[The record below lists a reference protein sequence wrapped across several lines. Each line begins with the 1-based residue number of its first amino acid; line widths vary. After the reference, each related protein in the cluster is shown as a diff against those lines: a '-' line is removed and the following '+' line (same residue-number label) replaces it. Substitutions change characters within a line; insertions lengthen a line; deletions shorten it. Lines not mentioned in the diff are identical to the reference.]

1 MGARLIAAILDIA
14 ATLKNYSLIGMMG
27 WQDVRH
33 RYKRS
38 SFGAFWLTISM
49 GIMIGT
55 MAIIFSSIFLTPIHE
70 FLPYLAIGMIF
81 WGYISAT
88 LADGCEGFVS
98 GHHIIKQLNI
108 PLFSHI
114 ARVVWRNIIILGH
127 NLLIFPIILVAI
139 GLPITWT
146 MLLFIPGFLIL
157 TVNLAWTTLLLGVLC
172 ARYRDL
178 SPIVISALQ
187 ILFYLTP
194 IMWMP
199 DRLSHQRAGLYLVD
213 SNPLYHLI
221 SIVRAPLLGHPPTTL
236 NWTVSL
242 LSALCGWAIVLMIFA
257 RYQRRIAYW
266 L

>member
-1 MGARLIAAILDIA
+1 MFARLIPAILDIFK
-14 ATLKNYSLIGMMG
+14 TLRNYSLIGMMG

-38 SFGAFWLTISM
+38 SLGAFWLTISM

-55 MAIIFSSIFLTPIHE
+55 MGVIFGKIFDTPIRQ
-70 FLPYLAIGMIF
+70 FLPFLASGMILWSF
-81 WGYISAT
+81 ISSTAT
-88 LADGCEGFVS
+88 DGCQGFS
-98 GHHIIKQLNI
+98 ASYQIIKQLDI

-114 ARVVWRNIIILGH
+114 ARVIWRNIIVLAH
-127 NLLIFPIILVAI
+127 NMVIFPIVVISSQQ
-139 GLPITWT
+139 PIHWI
-146 MLLFIPGFLIL
+146 MLLAIPGFCIL
-157 TVNLAWTTLLLGVLC
+157 TLNIAWITLLLGIVC

-178 SPIVISALQ
+178 SPIIASALQ

-199 DRLSHQRAGLYLVD
+199 DRIPQRASLYLVD
-213 SNPLYHLI
+213 SNPFYHLI
-221 SIVRAPLLGHPPTTL
+221 TIVRSPLLGQAPTTL
-236 NWTVSL
+236 NWSVSL
-242 LSALCGWAIVLMIFA
+242 LFAGCGWIIALLIYA